1 MKNKIMIILTLTII
15 TMFFIAGCTKTKT
28 QPTTPTT
35 PTQPTPEDTGDETVN
50 GLSTDISSI
59 EIIDDDLDTQDLD
72 NLSQDLNDLDW

>member
-15 TMFFIAGCTKTKT
+15 TMFFVAGCTKTKI
-28 QPTTPTT
+28 QPTT